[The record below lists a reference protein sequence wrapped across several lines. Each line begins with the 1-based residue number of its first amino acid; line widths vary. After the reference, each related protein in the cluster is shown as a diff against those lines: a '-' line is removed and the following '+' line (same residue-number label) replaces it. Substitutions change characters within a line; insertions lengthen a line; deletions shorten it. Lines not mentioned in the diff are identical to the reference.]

1 MITVICG
8 TQRMNMRKHSIE
20 EEAEKKKD
28 KESGSGFKEIFDSEM
43 KKLEPSDRPKL
54 NDSNTR

>member
-1 MITVICG
+1 MMISGVYRPCE
-8 TQRMNMRKHSIE
+8 RSHCVKE
-20 EEAEKKKD
+20 EVEKKHD

-43 KKLEPSDRPKL
+43 KKLESPDRPKL